1 MYVWVWE
8 YVAQFVQYVLGKVY
22 SLPVAY
28 IEHVVVDAPAGR
40 PYRMRCLGGAAE
52 LGICRHGRLEVTWH
66 IDFRKYVYV
75 SFGTVADNL
84 LHVFPGVVIWPVC
97 LARVARLAC
106 VIFRRAG
113 RVERVGTEIGIPAV

>member
-1 MYVWVWE
+1 M
-8 YVAQFVQYVLGKVY
+8 
-22 SLPVAY
+22 
-28 IEHVVVDAPAGR
+28 
-40 PYRMRCLGGAAE
+40 
-52 LGICRHGRLEVTWH
+52 GICRHGRLEVTWH